1 MYHSE
6 LNPLKKITRKSE
18 TVKTPRSGQQR
29 KLHKAFLRY
38 HDPKNWD
45 VLRKALKKMGRSDL
59 IGNGEE
65 HLIPYSRASNTPKPQ
80 RSRKKNNDFHHRI
93 SVKNTKKN

>member
-18 TVKTPRSGQQR
+18 AVKTPRSGQQR

-45 VLRKALKKMGRSDL
+45 VLRRPINMGFCGKVHNNIRLVLGKYTLDC
-59 IGNGEE
+59 INIANI
-65 HLIPYSRASNTPKPQ
+65 HLLEC
-80 RSRKKNNDFHHRI
+80 I
-93 SVKNTKKN
+93 SVAIFNRDERL